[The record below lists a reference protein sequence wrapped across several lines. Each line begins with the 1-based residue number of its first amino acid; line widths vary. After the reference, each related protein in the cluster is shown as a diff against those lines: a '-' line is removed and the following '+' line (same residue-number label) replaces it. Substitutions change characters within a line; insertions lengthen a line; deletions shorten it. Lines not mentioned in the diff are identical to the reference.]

1 MAEVGAGSETAGTTT
16 RRMGLEQA
24 LTEARCAHVA
34 GRLDEAAAIYRQI
47 LSQLPNQPAALYLLG
62 VVALQ
67 RDQLAEA
74 VRLIGLGVI
83 GEPGN
88 AEAWAHL
95 GIALHRA
102 GKLDDAMGALERCLL
117 LAPDHL
123 GSSFERAMLLNDLG
137 QSDQA
142 LAAYDRAI
150 ALDPRFFP
158 AQLNRANLLFRMD
171 RVEQAAE
178 GFRIASALKPDD
190 PRCHNNLAVTLRSL
204 GRRGEALR
212 AFETALR
219 HDPRF
224 PAAET
229 GRGIV
234 LAELARYEE
243 SVTAFDRA
251 LAIDPGDAGAHFNR
265 GLSLLSLERWAD
277 AWPEYEW
284 RWRLAD
290 NPSKPRDFAQ
300 PEWDGRRLAGERL
313 LLHAEQGVGDTFQFL
328 RYSNLAKAL
337 GARVFVECQANVKRL
352 IARSPGID
360 LLFARGEALP
370 AFDLHAPLMSLP
382 RILQSQPDTI
392 PVPMR
397 YVIADPEDIA
407 VRAAQLSA
415 LRRPRI
421 GILWQGNLYNKSL
434 RGRSTELLL
443 WSAILQHRDAGF
455 ISLQTD
461 PGRSQLADID
471 LAHRPFDPFADA
483 PPRDFADTAAIIA
496 DLDLVI
502 SIDTSVA
509 HLAGAMGKP
518 IWVMLPFAAD
528 WRWAREGNRSSWYPS
543 MRLFRQRRPGDW
555 VEVMEQVETA
565 LGAFLH
571 DRE

>member
-1 MAEVGAGSETAGTTT
+1 MAEIGAGNETAGMTT
-16 RRMGLEQA
+16 RRLGLEQA
-24 LTEARCAHVA
+24 LTEARGAHVA
-34 GRLDEAAAIYRQI
+34 GRLDEAAGIYRQI

-67 RDQLAEA
+67 RGELAEA

-95 GIALHRA
+95 GIALHRS
-102 GKLDDAMGALERCLL
+102 GKLEDALGALERCLQ

-123 GSSFERAMLLNDLG
+123 GSHFERAMLLNDMG

-142 LAAYDRAI
+142 LAAYDRTI

-158 AQLNRANLLFRMD
+158 AQLNRANLLFRME
-171 RVEQAAE
+171 RAEQAAE
-178 GFRIASALKPDD
+178 GFRSAIALKPDD
-190 PRCHNNLAVTLRSL
+190 PRCHNNLAVTLRAL
-204 GRRGEALR
+204 GRQAEALR
-212 AFETALR
+212 AFEAALL

-243 SVTAFDRA
+243 SVAAFDRA
-251 LAIDPGDAGAHFNR
+251 LAIDASDAGAHFNR
-265 GLSLLSLERWAD
+265 GLSLLSLERWAE

-290 NPSKPRDFAQ
+290 NPSKPRNFTQ
-300 PEWDGRRLAGERL
+300 PEWDGRPLAGERL
-313 LLHAEQGVGDTFQFL
+313 LLHAEQGIGDTFQFL
-328 RYSNLAKAL
+328 RYASLAKAL
-337 GARVFVECQANVKRL
+337 GARVIVECQANVKRL
-352 IARSPGID
+352 LARSPGID

-370 AFDLHAPLMSLP
+370 AFDLHAPLMSLA
-382 RILQSQPDTI
+382 RILQTQPAAI
-392 PVPMR
+392 PAPLR
-397 YVIADPEDIA
+397 YIIADPQDIA
-407 VRAAQLSA
+407 ARATQLAA

-443 WSAILQHRDAGF
+443 WSAILQHREATF
-455 ISLQTD
+455 VSLQTD
-461 PGRSQLADID
+461 PGRTQLADID

-483 PPRDFADTAAIIA
+483 PPRDFADTAAIIN

-502 SIDTSVA
+502 SIDTAVA
-509 HLAGAMGKP
+509 HLAGAMGRP
-518 IWVMLPFAAD
+518 AWVMLPFAAD
-528 WRWAREGNRSSWYPS
+528 WRWAREGDRSPWYPS
-543 MRLFRQRRPGDW
+543 MRLFRQRRLGDW

-565 LGAFLH
+565 LSAFLH
-571 DRE
+571 DGK